1 MDTKL
6 SFFKIYRIA
15 FSLLLTLTSA
25 SILGGCVT
33 DIEKNPKQTVGRI
46 LGAGLGALTGS
57 QIGSGKGQM
66 VSVAV
71 GALAGAWLGG
81 EIGGSLDKAD
91 RAYMQRNTQESL
103 EHGRTGSTSSW
114 RNPDSGN
121 SGTVTP
127 TQTFQKADGQ
137 YCREF
142 EQTVYVDGKKEAATG
157 RACRAPDGSWK
168 IIS

>member
-1 MDTKL
+1 MDTTL
-6 SFFKIYRIA
+6 SFFKVYRIA
-15 FSLLLTLTSA
+15 LAIVLSLTST

-33 DIEKNPKQTVGRI
+33 DIETNPKQTVGRI

-66 VSVAV
+66 VSIAV

-81 EIGGSLDKAD
+81 EIGESLDKAD
-91 RAYMQRNTQESL
+91 RAYMKRVTQDSL
-103 EHGRTGSTSSW
+103 EHSRSGTTSSW
-114 RNPDSGN
+114 QNPDSGN

-127 TQTFQKADGQ
+127 TQTFRKADGQ

-142 EQTVYVDGKKEAATG
+142 EQTVYVDGKKQAATG

-168 IIS
+168 IVS